1 MYNSS
6 NFESVFHVILKATI
20 DDIKWK
26 SLFFFVCTREKED
39 IITKQNETHDFDS
52 VIILVNNQ
60 EMMYRRHLYY
70 FFYT

>member
-20 DDIKWK
+20 DNIKWK
-26 SLFFFVCTREKED
+26 SLFFALDRKED

-52 VIILVNNQ
+52 VIILLNNQ